1 MLRALLMREPKRK
14 DICGEACAFT
24 GHRPQKLPFGF
35 NEEDPRCIA
44 LKAVI
49 ETQIV
54 NHIAVPSIHTVRRI
68 QLLKYRFLI
77 AFSENMVISL
87 FPDGIPAR
95 GLCFT
100 WDDAFQKNGGIF
112 LPESQRDLCGINI
125 GTHGHS

>member
-54 NHIAVPSIHTVRRI
+54 NHIELYNVSYFISGMAMGTDIYAAEITLALRQKYPSI
-68 QLLKYRFLI
+68 FL
-77 AFSENMVISL
+77 ECVI
-87 FPDGIPAR
+87 P
-95 GLCFT
+95 CET
-100 WDDAFQKNGGIF
+100 
-112 LPESQRDLCGINI
+112 
-125 GTHGHS
+125 